1 MPYLRPF
8 TCVHLVLGIEPS
20 REVALNVLQEEGIE
34 PLEEGVVEAK
44 VKLGGF
50 PDRLLEFPNHV
61 SPRSDLK
68 RIRVVLLD
76 ILLSKSSAFK
86 LCCLWR
92 FGALFSLA
100 QSLHWYQPWL
110 QI

>member
-50 PDRLLEFPNHV
+50 PDRFLEFPNNV

-68 RIRVVLLD
+68 RVGVGLIDLFP
-76 ILLSKSSAFK
+76 SKSSNFK
-86 LCCLWR
+86 HFR
-92 FGALFSLA
+92 IS
-100 QSLHWYQPWL
+100 
-110 QI
+110 